1 MNPTIISVLIMNLK
15 SSLGAVVIILLA
27 FLTPIAPLLIL
38 VGFAIGA
45 DTIFGIVRS
54 VKKKRAITSRRLS
67 ALVSKMFLY
76 QFATIGMYIT
86 DKYLVGEL
94 IMVFTDIPLVLT
106 KLVVATLLSIELKSI
121 NENIESGFGLNIWDK
136 FKYMLR
142 RAKSVKDELEDNEQ
156 EYKE

>member
-15 SSLGAVVIILLA
+15 SSLGAVLIILLA

-38 VGFAIGA
+38 VGLAIGA
-45 DTIFGIVRS
+45 DTLFGIVRS

-121 NENIESGFGLNIWDK
+121 NENIESGFGVNIWDK

>member
-1 MNPTIISVLIMNLK
+1 MNPTIINVLIMNLK
-15 SSLGAVVIILLA
+15 SSLGAVLIILLA

-38 VGFAIGA
+38 VGLAIGA

-76 QFATIGMYIT
+76 QFATIGMYIV

-142 RAKSVKDELEDNEQ
+142 RAKSIKDELEDNEQ